1 MHFSSNTMRA
11 LTTSIVAAYWCVC
24 WLGSMIFE
32 HEQKH
37 WKITKRGREE
47 EEHSVAMEDCQYLV
61 NLLTKEFL

>member
-1 MHFSSNTMRA
+1 MRA
-11 LTTSIVAAYWCVC
+11 FTTSIVAAYWCVC
-24 WLGSMIFE
+24 WLLGSMIFE

-61 NLLTKEFL
+61 ILLTKEFL